1 MIENNGIKNI
11 FTFVAYWVVVPL
23 ILVGLFFLGRSIM
36 LNVPM
41 GENRTSARSGFWAGL
56 VLFVIYFV
64 YEIALFKTPEFVKIE
79 TLQLNIWGVISGLF
93 LGFAMLFG
101 IKYLIPTRIVGFL
114 ILFLTFSSAS
124 ALYSYVFIQTFNEWL
139 LSSTLGVAFGAL
151 LHIMIWPKSIHDIFV
166 KLES

>member
-1 MIENNGIKNI
+1 MNNTDIKDI
-11 FTFVAYWVVVPL
+11 FTFVAYWVVVPM

-64 YEIALFKTPEFVKIE
+64 YEIALFKTPQFVKIE
-79 TLQLNIWGVISGLF
+79 TLQLNIWGVMIGLF
-93 LGFAMLFG
+93 LGFAMLFS
-101 IKYLIPTRIVGFL
+101 IKYLIPTRVVGFV

-124 ALYSYVFIQTFNEWL
+124 ALYSYIFIQTFNEWL
-139 LSSTLGVAFGAL
+139 LSSTLGLAFGAL
-151 LHIMIWPKSIHDIFV
+151 LHIMIWPKAIHEILG
-166 KLES
+166 KSEK